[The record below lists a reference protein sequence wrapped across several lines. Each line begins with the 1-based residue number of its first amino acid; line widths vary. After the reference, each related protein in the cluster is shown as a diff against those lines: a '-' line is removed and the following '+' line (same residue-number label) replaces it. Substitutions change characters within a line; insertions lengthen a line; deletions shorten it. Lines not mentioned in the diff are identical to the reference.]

1 LRSSTMNHKNLL
13 STVLLTGAA
22 ILTGCNSVPPKNAT
36 LEEAR
41 SNYSAA
47 QSDPQVANLASIEFK
62 QASDALNEAETAWR
76 DKDKPELVNHLA
88 YVANRKALIAR
99 ETAALKAA
107 EQSVQNADAER
118 NKVLLEA
125 RTTEADLAKNRVR
138 SLEDE
143 LKAKNT
149 DRGLTIT
156 LGDVLFDTGK
166 SQLKTGGMR
175 TLQKLS
181 AFLNQNPERQVLI
194 EGFTDSVGGEEY
206 NQSLSERRADAV
218 RTALVDLGIS
228 GDRIN
233 TRGYGKNYPVADNS
247 TSAGRQLN
255 RRVEVVISKDNQ
267 AITPR

>member
-1 LRSSTMNHKNLL
+1 MNHKNLL
-13 STVLLTGAA
+13 STMLLTGAVVIA
-22 ILTGCNSVPPKNAT
+22 GCNSVPPKNAT
-36 LEEAR
+36 LEGAR

-47 QSDPQVANLASIEFK
+47 QNDPQVASLASIEFK

-76 DKDKPELVNHLA
+76 DKDKPERVNHLA
-88 YVANRKALIAR
+88 YIADRKVSIAR

-107 EQSVQNADAER
+107 EQAVQNADAER

-143 LKAKNT
+143 LKAKST
-149 DRGLTIT
+149 DRGMVIT

-166 SQLKTGGMR
+166 SELKTGGMR

-181 AFLNQNPERQVLI
+181 AFLNQNPERQVMI

-206 NQSLSERRADAV
+206 NQGLSERRAEAV
-218 RTALVDLGIS
+218 RAALADLGIS
-228 GDRIN
+228 SDRIN
-233 TRGYGKNYPVADNS
+233 ARGYGKNYPVADNS
-247 TSAGRQLN
+247 TAAGRQLN

-267 AITPR
+267 AIAPR